1 MQKMDDTGAYLD
13 GIAYSPTF
21 GGWNIDF
28 AAIEAGDFTF
38 KPGETVCIDN
48 ESGDTVYLQ
57 VSGAVDLINL
67 NQIAQGYVLWGNS
80 TPVPV
85 DFTEVSV
92 VDAEGNELDLFND
105 VTFQKMDDTGAYLDG
120 IAFSPTFGGWN
131 IDFAAIEAGDFI
143 LQPGEAG
150 CVDNE
155 SGDTVY
161 FKLPSP
167 IK

>member
-1 MQKMDDTGAYLD
+1 MIAVHGRGNFAAFLCFLEDSNTVGYQTIAVPAGYNLFAPTFKGIVSELDVTTIKVCDSTGA
-13 GIAYSPTF
+13 
-21 GGWNIDF
+21 
-28 AAIEAGDFTF
+28 
-38 KPGETVCIDN
+38 
-48 ESGDTVYLQ
+48 
-57 VSGAVDLINL
+57 
-67 NQIAQGYVLWGNS
+67 
-80 TPVPV
+80 
-85 DFTEVSV
+85 
-92 VDAEGNELDLFND
+92 ELDLFND